1 MRKEFKDLTAEQQKN
16 YEAQMK
22 KFGLSPRSE
31 AVYDHARLV
40 AAKRGKAGPVV
51 LSSDEAKSH
60 VKPNYITINSLDEI
74 KSLIGVADNAF
85 ESGQRSEAIFDLP
98 PPLPKGKKR
107 KAQAQLT
114 EEERQT
120 INRAAEH
127 YIFGHSKRT
136 RSYKTAFESLRMPMR
151 VAAFASENITVTK
164 DRPYRI
170 TGPDPVVLTAGVI
183 TMEAGS
189 EIIVE
194 TEAHITAQL
203 LQDGS

>member
-1 MRKEFKDLTAEQQKN
+1 MRKEFTDLTADQQKN
-16 YEAQMK
+16 YQAQMK
-22 KFGLSPRSE
+22 KFGLSPRSK
-31 AVYDHARLV
+31 AVYDHAKMF
-40 AAKRGKAGPVV
+40 APKRGKAGPVV
-51 LSSDEAKSH
+51 LSSDEGESH
-60 VKPNYITINSLDEI
+60 VKPSYITINSLDEI
-74 KSLIGVADNAF
+74 KSLIGVSDREF
-85 ESGQRSEAIFDLP
+85 ESGQRGEVIVDLP

-107 KAQAQLT
+107 KAPAKLT
-114 EEERQT
+114 EEERQA
-120 INRAAEH
+120 INRAGEH

-136 RSYKTAFESLRMPMR
+136 RSYKKPFESMRMPMR

-164 DRPYRI
+164 DRPYKI